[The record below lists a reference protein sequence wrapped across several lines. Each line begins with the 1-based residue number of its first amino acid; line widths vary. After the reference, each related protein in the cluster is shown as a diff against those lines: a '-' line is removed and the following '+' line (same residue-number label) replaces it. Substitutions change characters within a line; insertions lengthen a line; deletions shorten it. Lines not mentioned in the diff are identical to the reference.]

1 MPVAWQNYA
10 WVVWMDL
17 FARSST
23 RVDMDK
29 APKDSS
35 TFHKVLAIRLEAI
48 ASGLEAIPASIRLEV
63 IAIRFE

>member
-1 MPVAWQNYA
+1 
-10 WVVWMDL
+10 MDL